1 MRPEEV
7 GPVADRAD
15 VTAEMTFVGNATT
28 ILRLGSFTLMT
39 DPNFVSA
46 GSRVYLGYGAW
57 TRRLVDPAMTMDE
70 LPPLDGV
77 VLSHLHGD
85 HFDRVARAELSA
97 SMPIFTTP
105 QAVRRLRKWRFDE
118 VRGMPTWESHDWS
131 RGRERLRITAVPGRH
146 GPGPAARLLPDVMG
160 SVIELQVDGVCR
172 LRIYITGD
180 TLCRPFLAQVP
191 ERCGDIDAMIVHLG
205 GTRLLGMLLTMDGR
219 QGVEA
224 AKLVKP
230 HLTVPM
236 HYDDYQ
242 VFKSPLSDFLT
253 RAGAHGLTGVSPIKR
268 GDTLSLPVRPSVA
281 RDAG

>member
-1 MRPEEV
+1 MTDRP
-7 GPVADRAD
+7 D

-28 ILRLGSFTLMT
+28 LLRLGSFTSLT

-57 TRRLVDPAMTMDE
+57 TRRLIDPAMTIDD

-85 HFDRVARAELSA
+85 HFDRVARAELPNRT
-97 SMPIFTTP
+97 PIFTTP
-105 QAVRRLRKWRFDE
+105 QARRRLRRWQFSA
-118 VRGMPTWESHDWS
+118 VRGLPTWETYDWS

-160 SVIELQVDGVCR
+160 SVLELLVDEVCR

-205 GTRLLGMLLTMDGR
+205 GTKLLGMLLTMDGR
-219 QGVEA
+219 QGVEVA
-224 AKLVKP
+224 RLIRP
-230 HLTVPM
+230 GLTVPV

-253 RAGAHGLTGVSPIKR
+253 RAGEHGLTGVNPITR
-268 GDTLSLPVRPSVA
+268 GETFSLPVRPAVA
-281 RDAG
+281 RNAG